1 MKKFL
6 FILIL
11 TGASFVVGLYL
22 GDRLQ
27 LSNTP
32 SIPIIDKQKPKP
44 FEKYTIGNLAKTE
57 IKPGKLEIKEVL
69 KEETEYSSYLFEFE
83 FNPNLDG
90 KTLKKV
96 TGQINL
102 PKGDGKFPLILMF
115 RGYIDQKLFK
125 TGDGT
130 RNASNFLAERGFITV
145 APDFLGYGG
154 SDEETANIF
163 ETRFQT
169 YVTVLSFLK
178 SIENIPKE
186 PSLISTPYPR
196 LTDSLI
202 NRSSIFLWGHSN
214 GGQIALTILEITGG
228 DYPTTLWAPVSKPF
242 PYSVLFYTDESEDR
256 GKLIRRE
263 LSKFEEDYDV
273 ELYSL
278 ANYLDRINAPI
289 QIQQGTVDEAVPLAW
304 SDELVDKFKALDKD
318 IIYNKYPATDHNM
331 RPSWD
336 VVIQRDL
343 EFFNDNLE

>member
-1 MKKFL
+1 MKKLL

-22 GDRLQ
+22 GERLQ
-27 LSNTP
+27 LSNTA
-32 SIPIIDKQKPKP
+32 SIPIIDKQKSKP
-44 FEKYTIGNLAKTE
+44 FEKYTIENIAKIQ

-96 TGQINL
+96 TGQINVASNQEAKTL
-102 PKGDGKFPLILMF
+102 PLIVML
-115 RGYIDQKLFK
+115 RGYIDQQLFK
-125 TGDGT
+125 TCDGT
-130 RNASNFLAERGFITV
+130 RNASGFFAERGFITF

-169 YVTVLSFLK
+169 YVTVLSLLETINHLPN
-178 SIENIPKE
+178 SPNIIK
-186 PSLISTPYPR
+186 ISDTISNPYEVTNK
-196 LTDSLI
+196 LTNQLTI
-202 NRSSIFLWGHSN
+202 YLWGHSN
-214 GGQIALTILEITGG
+214 GGQIALTVLEITGA

-242 PYSVLFYTDESEDR
+242 PYSVLYYTDESIHR

-263 LSKFEEDYDV
+263 LSEFEKDYDV

-278 ANYLDRINAPI
+278 TNYLDKIIAPL
-289 QIQQGTVDEAVPLAW
+289 QIKQGIEDDAVPVTW
-304 SDELVDKFKALDKD
+304 SNELVDKLKSLDK
-318 IIYNKYPATDHNM
+318 
-331 RPSWD
+331 R
-336 VVIQRDL
+336 
-343 EFFNDNLE
+343 

>member
-1 MKKFL
+1 MKKIL
-6 FILIL
+6 LILIL
-11 TGASFVVGLYL
+11 TGVSFVVGFYL

-27 LSNTP
+27 LSNTV
-32 SIPIIDKQKPKP
+32 SMPIIDKQKSKP
-44 FEKYTIGNLAKTE
+44 FEKYTIENLAKTE
-57 IKPGKLEIKEVL
+57 IKPGKLEIKEIL

-130 RNASNFLAERGFITV
+130 RNASNFFAERGFITI

-169 YVTVLSFLK
+169 YTTVLSLLEYFKTNSELEIGNK
-178 SIENIPKE
+178 RSLASFAGWKMEN
-186 PSLISTPYPR
+186 L
-196 LTDSLI
+196 
-202 NRSSIFLWGHSN
+202 FLWGHSN
-214 GGQIALTILEITGG
+214 GGQIALTVLEITGG

-278 ANYLDRINAPI
+278 ANYLDRIQAPI
-289 QIQQGTVDEAVPLAW
+289 QIQQGTIDDAVPLAW
-304 SDELVDKFKALDKD
+304 SDELVDKLKALDKD
-318 IIYNKYPATDHNM
+318 IIYNKYPATDLNM

-336 VVIQRDL
+336 AVIQKDL
-343 EFFNDNLE
+343 EFFNDSLD